1 MVKKAKK
8 AKKAKQSNNTT
19 KTVKKKAT
27 KKRAAGKKTAHRMTP
42 EMHSIAFQDLVANA
56 HKFEKSPLCYREY
69 PDGSAQVCKL
79 LPDGSY
85 GDCESYFLRPVPGPR
100 CG

>member
-8 AKKAKQSNNTT
+8 RTT
-19 KTVKKKAT
+19 KTAEKRT
-27 KKRAAGKKTAHRMTP
+27 TIKKRAAGKKTAPKMTAK
-42 EMHSIAFQDLVANA
+42 MHSIAFQHLVANA
-56 HKFEKSPLCYREY
+56 HKFEKSPVCYKEY

-85 GDCESYFLRPVPGPR
+85 GDCVSYLLLPVPGPR